1 MIITNMERKDSS
13 EKQKGK
19 FATRI
24 DYAGELEG
32 AQYPF
37 EVKIRLGVYMISHP
51 NPEDG
56 SFVIRIT
63 SKNLHDWQPFATF
76 VHD

>member
-1 MIITNMERKDSS
+1 MIITNMERKNNS
-13 EKQKGK
+13 EKQKGT

-24 DYAGELEG
+24 DFEGEPEG
-32 AQYPF
+32 AQYPI
-37 EVKIRLGVYMISHP
+37 EVKIRLGTYMIPHP

-56 SFVIRIT
+56 SYEIRIT
-63 SKNLHDWQPFATF
+63 KENLHDWQPFATF